1 LTRYRPPEETSDDG
15 ITIRN
20 DTGVY
25 EGSEISIY
33 YDPMIAKLCTH
44 APTRIEAIDA
54 MSNALDAFVVDG
66 IGHNIPFLSALMR
79 HQRWRDGNF
88 STAFIAEEYP
98 DGFHAITPSRD
109 QCCTLAAVALAV
121 ELLRKDRL
129 DRFGDRVKPH
139 SGILHKDW
147 VVRVADADVPIQLV
161 SGAIDYTTDVEVVI
175 DNGQPV
181 RIKSDWTAGD
191 TVWRGLV
198 GDLAVTTQVRP
209 ILNGVTIGWQGISV
223 KAQAMSPRTA
233 GLYAMMPAKMP
244 PDTSKMLL
252 CPMPGVVVSLH
263 VVEGQEI
270 KAGDI
275 LAVVEAMKMENVLRA
290 ERDQIVAKVNAKAGD
305 NLAVD
310 AVIMEF
316 SV

>member
-1 LTRYRPPEETSDDG
+1 LTRYRPPQEGMTNG

-44 APTRIEAIDA
+44 APTRLEAIDA
-54 MSNALDAFVVDG
+54 MSHALDAFVVDG

-79 HQRWRDGNF
+79 HPRWRDGNF

-98 DGFHAITPSRD
+98 DGFHAISPSDD
-109 QCCTLAAVALAV
+109 QVRNLAAVALSV

-129 DRFGDRVKPH
+129 DRFGDRVRPH
-139 SGILHKDW
+139 SGRLIQDW
-147 VVRVADADVPIQLV
+147 VVRVGSVDVPIKIAA
-161 SGAIDYTTDVEVVI
+161 GAVGMPLDLEIVI
-175 DNGQPV
+175 GGAAPMRV
-181 RIKSDWTAGD
+181 RSDWKPGD
-191 TVWRGLV
+191 AVWNGEI
-198 GDLAVTTQVRP
+198 GGQAITMQVRP
-209 ILNGVTIGWQGISV
+209 VLNGLNISWQGITSNARAMPPRVAELYGLMPV
-223 KAQAMSPRTA
+223 K
-233 GLYAMMPAKMP
+233 LP

-252 CPMPGVVVSLH
+252 CPMPGVVVSLN
-263 VVEGQEI
+263 VVEGQEM
-270 KAGDI
+270 KAGDV

-290 ERDQIVAKVNAKAGD
+290 ERDLTISKINAKAGD

-316 SV
+316 AV